1 MRAGSPRTSRSCTL
15 GTVNRTASHAVLAP
29 DLAIASAVMSLAPR
43 GAFVSSIPARAP
55 PQAAVLTRPIH
66 AIAGTAR
73 KRRRGRSTLR
83 PPSPRSIG
91 RPSVHDGIGHDV
103 LHRIHRL
110 VVHPHLIMQVRSRGQ
125 PGRADLRD
133 YLPTLHA
140 LATHDEDLRARS
152 EEHTSELQSQS
163 NLVCRLLLE

>member
-29 DLAIASAVMSLAPR
+29 DLAIASAGMSPAPL

-55 PQAAVLTRPIH
+55 PQPAVLTRPIH
-66 AIAGTAR
+66 TSAGTAR

-83 PPSPRSIG
+83 PPSPRSSG
-91 RPSVHDGIGHDV
+91 RPSVHNGIGHDV

-125 PGRADLRD
+125 P
-133 YLPTLHA
+133 A
-140 LATHDEDLRARS
+140 LAQLPRHLAPLYGLDTSGQLISAMGEARHQP
-152 EEHTSELQSQS
+152 EAVIHRDD
-163 NLVCRLLLE
+163 VA

>member
-29 DLAIASAVMSLAPR
+29 DLAIASAVMGRAPL

-55 PQAAVLTRPIH
+55 PQATVLTRPIDRSER
-66 AIAGTAR
+66 TAR
-73 KRRRGRSTLR
+73 KRQRGRSTLR
-83 PPSPRSIG
+83 PPSSRSSA
-91 RPSVHDGIGHDV
+91 RPSVHNGIGHDV

-110 VVHPHLIMQVRSRGQ
+110 VVHPHLVVQVRSRGQ

-133 YLPTLHA
+133 YHHMHTYMPANAEILH
-140 LATHDEDLRARS
+140 DLVNERYQPEADIPRY
-152 EEHTSELQSQS
+152 
-163 NLVCRLLLE
+163 V